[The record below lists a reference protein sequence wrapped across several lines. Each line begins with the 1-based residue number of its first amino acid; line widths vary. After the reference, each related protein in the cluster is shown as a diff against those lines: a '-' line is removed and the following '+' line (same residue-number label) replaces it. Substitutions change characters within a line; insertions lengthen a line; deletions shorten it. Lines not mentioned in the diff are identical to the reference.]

1 MPNTGFRNCIENYK
15 ILPPY
20 TEARQKVSNS
30 KSLFCSDGK
39 SRGKVLLWLRFCEP
53 ISTSSS
59 ALGQKYYQISQYY
72 FYHSLWPLLH
82 LPCLIVVEASSNSPS
97 FVLTQTDGLPLI
109 QEMHFLEKKA
119 DKALHQFS
127 AAGILPSFPA
137 TVASRKKYPRPNMD
151 KRGRGI
157 GSPWAFQNCYHAL
170 NRMQPPGKKGRL
182 ARICPKDWAPTL
194 R

>member
-1 MPNTGFRNCIENYK
+1 M
-15 ILPPY
+15 
-20 TEARQKVSNS
+20 
-30 KSLFCSDGK
+30 GK
-39 SRGKVLLWLRFCEP
+39 SRRKVLLWLRFCEP

-109 QEMHFLEKKA
+109 QEMHFLEKKV

-151 KRGRGI
+151 KRGRGTGPHGHSKTVTMPSI
-157 GSPWAFQNCYHAL
+157 ECSHQERRGVSRGFAPRIEPQHYDKSIPTNGLLPRSFLLL
-170 NRMQPPGKKGRL
+170 NKVSVN
-182 ARICPKDWAPTL
+182 I
-194 R
+194 